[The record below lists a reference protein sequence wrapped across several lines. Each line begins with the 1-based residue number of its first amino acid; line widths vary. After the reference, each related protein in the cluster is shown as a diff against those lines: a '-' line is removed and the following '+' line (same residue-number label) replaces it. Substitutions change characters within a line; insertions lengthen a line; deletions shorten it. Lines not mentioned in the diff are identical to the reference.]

1 MLMEVYTDD
10 YKTLSHQSGFDNLPI
25 PNNYDD
31 SISERQS
38 VKSLQITNSL
48 HSVDS
53 YHSKSVET
61 MKTNES
67 NFTDL
72 SR

>member
-38 VKSLQITNSL
+38 VKSL
-48 HSVDS
+48 
-53 YHSKSVET
+53 
-61 MKTNES
+61 
-67 NFTDL
+67 
-72 SR
+72 